1 METIIDIIKEL
12 KPGVEIKADTRL
24 IDEKILDSL
33 AMISL
38 VAELG
43 DEFDVEITAQ
53 DIVPENFATVKAI
66 NDMIERLEDE
76 D

>member
-12 KPGVEIKADTRL
+12 KPGVDIDVTTKL

-53 DIVPENFATVKAI
+53 DIVPENFATVEAI
-66 NDMIERLEDE
+66 YAMIERLEDE